1 MVGWVADEQS
11 STDFAGLAP
20 GLDEDCEERGVGEGH
35 AREVQH
41 DRLTWGEVRL
51 DCALKVVEGR
61 HVNLASQG
69 DDRHEADFNFQLASH
84 APNLADRWVP
94 CGWGRLNY
102 RAGHV
107 RNSHHTHFFSRSMCT
122 PHRSQS

>member
-20 GLDEDCEERGVGEGH
+20 GLDEDSEERGVGEGH

-69 DDRHEADFNFQLASH
+69 DDRHEADFNFQLAGH
-84 APNLADRWVP
+84 APNLAVRWVP
-94 CGWGRLNY
+94 AVGAAQCPPGNFRGRLPP
-102 RAGHV
+102 HEV
-107 RNSHHTHFFSRSMCT
+107 RPQHKCL
-122 PHRSQS
+122 

>member
-20 GLDEDCEERGVGEGH
+20 GLDEDSEERGVGEGH

-51 DCALKVVEGR
+51 DCALKVVEVR
-61 HVNLASQG
+61 HVNLAPQG
-69 DDRHEADFNFQLASH
+69 DDSHEADFDFQLAGH
-84 APNLADRWVP
+84 APKPSRQIGSLWQGAAQLS
-94 CGWGRLNY
+94 GRS
-102 RAGHV
+102 R
-107 RNSHHTHFFSRSMCT
+107 SHHTHFFSRTMCT